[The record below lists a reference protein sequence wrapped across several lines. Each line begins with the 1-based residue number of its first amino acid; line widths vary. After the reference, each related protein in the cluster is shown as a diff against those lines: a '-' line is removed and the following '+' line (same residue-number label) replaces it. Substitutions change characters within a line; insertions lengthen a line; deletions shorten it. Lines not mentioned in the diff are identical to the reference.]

1 MNEEL
6 QEYLVEYIE
15 WLSNKEDVFYAF
27 DDPKKA
33 AKEFQKQRMEKH
45 NI

>member
-1 MNEEL
+1 MNEQF

-15 WLSNKEDVFYAF
+15 WLSKKEDVFYAF

-33 AKEFQKQRMEKH
+33 AKEFQKHRMETH
-45 NI
+45 II

>member
-1 MNEEL
+1 
-6 QEYLVEYIE
+6 
-15 WLSNKEDVFYAF
+15 VFYAF